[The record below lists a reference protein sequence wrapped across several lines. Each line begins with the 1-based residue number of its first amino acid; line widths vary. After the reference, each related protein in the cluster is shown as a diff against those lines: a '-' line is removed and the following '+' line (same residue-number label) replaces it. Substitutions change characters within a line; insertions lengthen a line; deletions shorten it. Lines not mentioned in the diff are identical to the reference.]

1 MTLNATPG
9 DLSADSFVTLDEAEA
24 YMATVFH
31 KDTWTTLGTGSDAD
45 ASKETALREATRLLA
60 ELPWV
65 GVRLQNAQ
73 RLAWPRRCYLLS
85 GLTQVTGGLLCD
97 SEGYVIPSNSIPWQ
111 VKNATVAF
119 AFRLLSED
127 RTADAGALVPT
138 DLKSGTTS
146 ITGLKRSPIPAEV
159 LDMVSPLLRCD
170 PRNSS
175 VLVRG

>member
-1 MTLNATPG
+1 MALNATPG

-31 KDTWTTLGTGSDAD
+31 KDAWTALGTGANAD
-45 ASKETALREATRLLA
+45 ATKETVLREATRLLT
-60 ELPWV
+60 ELPWI
-65 GVRLQNAQ
+65 GVRFQNAQ

-85 GLTQVTGGLLCD
+85 GWTQIAGGLLCD
-97 SEGYVIPSNSIPWQ
+97 NEGYVIPANTIPWQ

-146 ITGLKRSPIPAEV
+146 ITGLKRNPIPAEV

-170 PRNSS
+170 PRYSAE
-175 VLVRG
+175 LVRS